1 MTKDELLNRVY
12 EYLLVETENNSD
24 LNILNLALEKI
35 GDLICKNDEVIE
47 KRLTYE
53 PKTNAT
59 YIYFTGKKTIK
70 VMGSTVIRN
79 KKKNGPVFILDQDKN
94 GELVGLEVLFVKN
107 E

>member
-1 MTKDELLNRVY
+1 MTKDELLNRIY

-24 LNILNLALEKI
+24 VNILNLALEKV

-59 YIYFTGKKTIK
+59 YIYFTGKKTK
-70 VMGSTVIRN
+70 VMGSTVIRD
-79 KKKNGPVFILDQDKN
+79 KKKKGHVFILDQDKN